1 MYEINEKKAIHPIL
15 KNYLPI
21 AEGIAK
27 TFGSHCEVVVHDL
40 TDVSSSIIAIYN
52 GHVTGRKVGSPMT
65 DLGLTI
71 LRKGMEENLLLNYPN
86 KSIKGKKI
94 KSTSIMIRDEAGEI
108 VGCLCIN
115 IDLTLMSMAGA
126 ILNEMVNVHEEK
138 EKESFPQSVADLEKR
153 MIERAAEKIG
163 KPIGLM
169 EKNERMEF
177 IRLLDEM
184 GLFLIKGTINN
195 VAQLLNVSKF
205 TIYNYLEK
213 KS

>member
-1 MYEINEKKAIHPIL
+1 MYEIDEKKATHPIF

-27 TFGSHCEVVVHDL
+27 TVGSHCEVVLHDL
-40 TDVSSSIIAIYN
+40 TDISSSIVAIYN
-52 GHVTGRKVGSPMT
+52 GHVTGREVGSPMT
-65 DLGLTI
+65 DLGVSI
-71 LRKGMEENLLLNYPN
+71 LRGGKEDNLLLNYPN

-94 KSTSIMIRDEAGEI
+94 KSSSIIIRDDEEKI

-115 IDLTLMSMAGA
+115 IDLTLLLMAESL
-126 ILNEMVNVHEEK
+126 LNEMTNVQEEN
-138 EKESFPQSVADLEKR
+138 EEESFPHSVNELEKK
-153 MIERAAEKIG
+153 MIDRAVEKIG

-184 GLFLIKGTINN
+184 GLFLIKGTIHN

-213 KS
+213 RP

>member
-1 MYEINEKKAIHPIL
+1 MYEINDIKANHPIF

-40 TDVSSSIIAIYN
+40 TDVSSSIVAIYN
-52 GHVTGRKVGSPMT
+52 GHVTGREVGSPMT

-71 LRKGMEENLLLNYPN
+71 LRKGMEEDLLLNYAN
-86 KSIKGKKI
+86 KSIKGKRV
-94 KSTSIMIRDEAGEI
+94 KSSSIMIRDDAGEV

-115 IDLTLMSMAGA
+115 IDLTLLSLAGT
-126 ILNEMVNVHEEK
+126 ILNELVNVHEEK
-138 EKESFPQSVADLEKR
+138 KEESFPQSVTDLEKM
-153 MIERAAEKIG
+153 MIDRAVEKIG

-169 EKNERMEF
+169 GKNERMEF
-177 IRLLDEM
+177 IRILDEM
-184 GLFLIKGTINN
+184 GLFLIKGTVHN
-195 VAQLLNVSKF
+195 VAHMLEVSKY

-213 KS
+213 KP

>member
-65 DLGLTI
+65 DLGLNI
-71 LRKGMEENLLLNYPN
+71 LRKGMEGNLLLNYPN
-86 KSIKGKKI
+86 NSIKGKKI

-115 IDLTLMSMAGA
+115 IDLTLLSMASA
-126 ILNEMVNVHEEK
+126 ILNEMVNINEEK
-138 EKESFPQSVADLEKR
+138 EEESFPQSVTELEKR
-153 MIERAAEKIG
+153 IIDRAVEKIG

-169 EKNERMEF
+169 EKNERMDF

-184 GLFLIKGTINN
+184 GLFLIKGTIHN

>member
-1 MYEINEKKAIHPIL
+1 
-15 KNYLPI
+15 
-21 AEGIAK
+21 
-27 TFGSHCEVVVHDL
+27 VVVHDL

-94 KSTSIMIRDEAGEI
+94 KSSSIMIRDEAGEI

>member
-1 MYEINEKKAIHPIL
+1 MSQTNFEKTNYPIF

-27 TFGSHCEVVVHDL
+27 TFGSHCEVVLHDL
-40 TDVSSSIIAIYN
+40 TDVSSSIVAIYN
-52 GHVTGRKVGSPMT
+52 GHVTGREVGSPMT
-65 DLGLTI
+65 DLGLAV
-71 LRKGMEENLLLNYPN
+71 LRKGSEDDLLLNYPN

-94 KSTSIMIRDEAGEI
+94 KSTSIIIRDEAGEI
-108 VGCLCIN
+108 IGCLCIN
-115 IDLTLMSMAGA
+115 IDLTLLSMAKTLLDDMA
-126 ILNEMVNVHEEK
+126 NVHEEK
-138 EKESFPQSVADLEKR
+138 EEESFPHSVSEIEKR
-153 MIERAAEKIG
+153 IIDRAVEKIG

-177 IRLLDEM
+177 IRMLDDM
-184 GLFLIKGTINN
+184 GLFLIKGTVQN
-195 VAQLLNVSKF
+195 VAQLLDVSKF

>member
-1 MYEINEKKAIHPIL
+1 MYELNEKKANHPIF

-40 TDVSSSIIAIYN
+40 TDVSSSIVAIYN
-52 GHVTGRKVGSPMT
+52 GHVTGREVGSPMT

-71 LRKGMEENLLLNYPN
+71 LRKGKEEDLFLNYAN
-86 KSIKGKKI
+86 KSIKGKRI
-94 KSTSIMIRDEAGEI
+94 KSSSIMIRDDAGEV

-115 IDLTLMSMAGA
+115 IDLTLLSMAGT
-126 ILNEMVNVHEEK
+126 ILNEIVNLHEEK
-138 EKESFPQSVADLEKR
+138 EEESFPQSVTDLEKR
-153 MIERAAEKIG
+153 MIDRAVEKIG

-177 IRLLDEM
+177 IRILDEM
-184 GLFLIKGTINN
+184 GLFLIKGTVHN
-195 VAQLLNVSKF
+195 VAQLLDVSKF

-213 KS
+213 KP

>member
-65 DLGLTI
+65 DLGLNI
-71 LRKGMEENLLLNYPN
+71 LRKGMEGNLLLNYPN
-86 KSIKGKKI
+86 NSIKGKKI

-115 IDLTLMSMAGA
+115 IDLTLLSMAGA
-126 ILNEMVNVHEEK
+126 ILNEMVNIHEEK
-138 EKESFPQSVADLEKR
+138 EEESFPQSVTELEKR
-153 MIERAAEKIG
+153 IIDRAVEKIG

-184 GLFLIKGTINN
+184 GLFLIKGTIHN